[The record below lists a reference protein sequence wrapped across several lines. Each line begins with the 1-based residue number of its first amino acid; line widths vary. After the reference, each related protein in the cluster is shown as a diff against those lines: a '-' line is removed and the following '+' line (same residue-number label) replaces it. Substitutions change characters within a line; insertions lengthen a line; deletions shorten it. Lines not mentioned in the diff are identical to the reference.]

1 MVLIEGGEVQSPGF
15 RSASNETGKLTY
27 HQTGGKVVLRGEVG
41 SDLRGKTEATFD
53 IKGSNNVFIMTGGEI
68 EIQDPVTE
76 RNWLNWPT
84 VYRALRI
91 ESGEGNYSVS
101 GGSVRIE
108 RSSGSDN
115 ATFPIQSTAPFYN
128 LSIGGG
134 QTQKQTNVQLSSAI
148 RVLND
153 LTIGAQGYLDAVNSS
168 RSISVGRHFTLN
180 SGGAF
185 NSRANVFT
193 FDGSQSSVVTN
204 ATGSALV
211 FGDLYV
217 AKEVGFTGN
226 YTLSFAGD
234 GAVEIGK
241 GLHLQRGDFRI
252 EENRTIA
259 LKGNANLFHG
269 SVLGA
274 GRLNLNGSNT
284 QTLFSDQGKAQ
295 SFGSLLINNNVQL
308 TSAARASWME
318 FGENRVVDINKH
330 NLELTNP
337 NVYGATGWAANK
349 QIRTSGLSSDG
360 GLTLP
365 VNSANGE
372 VQFFPLGVEGGAM
385 AYARITGAES
395 TARLGKVT
403 VVPVNGRHPG
413 AVSAASGLVD
423 FYFKTNLEFEDAQ
436 SFGFQ
441 FYFPKTWNPNY
452 PGLVLNN
459 GTWTEQDIT
468 KSPSTSTLVDFNNTK
483 SLQGPTDFAVGHK
496 NAVKNPRVLESRNGG
511 GEWNEPGSWTDKGT
525 GNVANSAPTSTDI
538 VYIIEDH
545 EINIPDDSNPSAGQ
559 VIFKPS
565 DDSQTPK
572 LVIGT
577 GNSPAKFTWTKIQ
590 GQTYDYVYNSGS
602 SFGEVSGRGHIQVN
616 GTTLPSANYT
626 AFLRQEGA
634 IMEYASATAFTLPVN
649 SSVTF
654 TGTNGPSNGPTVL
667 STFNEYPTLRISGGG
682 TKTGADIDLVI
693 HEDLQVNSDFVLSG
707 EDNGNIRVLRDV
719 AVNAANL
726 LLPGAG
732 NRAFKVEG
740 NVLVSGGG
748 EWGISGNGNNGILHQ
763 VNLEGDLTLENGRVN
778 FNKTAKADVY
788 FSGVKSS
795 TFSADEDAAA
805 SFYRLHINKPEHT
818 KALFNGAF
826 TLTESVQGLV
836 LNSGIA
842 HLNSLGINVLLN
854 SGSGDFIIPA
864 EASLLISNGAIV
876 RTNGT
881 NRGLV
886 LHGKLQVGQGGIA
899 NLNGGT
905 NNYLEYSASGKS
917 TIVVEGNGEL
927 YIGSQLRRSTETE
940 AGILHFAQLG
950 ADSKVVVGDK
960 DSGTPTRA
968 MFEILNEGSTFRQA
982 AGAVLTIKNQKGGSE
997 NYDLIFDPSTS
1008 TFGKGSAIEILT
1020 GNASADFDIYAVKAL
1035 QNLKV
1040 GGSAGTVVK
1049 ARLALLPLTLNENLL
1064 IQEQGEFNSGGR
1076 DVFINAGMVNNGSFV
1091 AAENT
1096 VHFTGSGTIGG
1107 TAASTVFYNL
1117 SKTLGTG
1124 TLYLANDVSGVQ
1136 VDNHLLLERGRID
1149 TQETSLVVKGGFTLE
1164 EGTAV
1169 LSSGESSGVV
1179 MQGAASQQVR
1189 GGGTIDRLTINNPS
1203 GVVVPTQGGVLHITE
1218 ALRLAAGV
1226 FDIGQNLISFAPAA
1240 VVSPVN
1246 DFGPGNMVQTNL
1258 SMTDSGILKY
1268 LASGASSFDFPIG
1281 FDGKYT
1287 PVRLQVQTN
1296 SSSNGAIRV
1305 KPANEPHIT
1314 VAPENRGQVLNYY
1327 WTLAS
1332 TNLSSFSAKIEMEAD
1347 KALARG
1353 VNADGSNYVLAR
1365 IRSNDAT
1372 WNKPMPD
1379 VFVVDGTRVKLQFAL
1394 NEDDFSGDYT
1404 AGVESAIPDQV
1415 ATYRTKGNGNWTAP
1429 IWEKLNHATQ
1439 LWESTTDSPIGS
1451 ILYIDHSVTV
1461 TENRKTAFRVIF
1473 NDRGINGELRF
1484 GSTLNHR
1491 LSNVYGTGRIVLETG
1506 SLPAADYTQFF
1517 SAQGGTIEFGG
1528 NSTFPILA
1536 NVPVVNHLEISGGG
1550 TKTIAA
1556 DLTVRGNLKLSGGT
1570 LQQMTARVEAQGQ
1583 VERTAGTY
1591 TQTAGSL
1598 RLTGANAQSVSGGLE
1613 LRELLVRNGSG
1624 VTLTADDVLVNNR
1637 LTLEQGRIHTQ
1648 SGAMIEL
1655 GSNASIVRSS
1665 TAHFING
1672 PMRKNQV
1679 AGNTF
1684 FLPVGKDDRS
1694 GDVGISPSITSKW
1707 EAEYFNQEP
1716 ANREN
1721 KGAGVDYVSDN
1732 EFWVLNPVAASGNAR
1747 VYLKWDVNSGVNPSD
1762 PSLQILNYQDN
1773 LWKIVARTAP
1783 VSQSLP
1789 TSSAVSFNGSRS
1801 FTFGFTAPEEDEESP
1816 YPPYT
1821 WLGAESDNWF
1831 TGNNWAGGFA
1841 PSAHHDVNV
1850 LRDKNISRMPVINYS
1865 ADGQIAMT
1873 NNLTLQ
1879 EGGSLTLNP
1888 GGKLTVNGDLSI
1900 ADEGALIMKNTT
1912 EVNGLASLIVE
1923 GAITGAA
1930 RAEGKRGEVTI
1941 ELEFPYDEWYYVSQP
1956 IKDAKSDIY
1965 GVWNED
1971 GSFSTNEGWV
1981 NVHRANRW
1989 YRIGG
1994 GVDIAQLEG
2003 VSNKYRPADGNN
2015 HVVSYVGR
2023 LNNEAIAR
2031 NYSNRQYYLF
2041 GNPYPSSINWQD
2053 DKGWERNNIG
2063 ATLWYRTRVNGNM
2076 TFVTYNRNADPGARA
2091 AIYPDGG
2098 GFDEEAQL
2106 ALIPPLQSAWMGSL
2120 GASSVSITKDAQL
2133 HTPEGAFLKS
2143 SSNANSNVVRITA
2156 ENATSRDGAVLYFSA
2171 NALEGLDKGDSEK
2184 MFNEPVEIPEVY
2196 TRVGSKAVA
2205 INGLPELKENV
2216 RTIPLSVRN
2225 RMKGEV
2231 SLNFDMSLYSGEHD
2245 VYFEDKETGAFMNVN
2260 RTPSYTYSVGSVG
2273 DNHERFALHFYKV
2286 ATGIETPS
2294 AEEEEAGS
2302 AIQIRNVSNKVMVS
2316 ASMELVQA
2324 GPGRIEVYTIEGR
2337 KVSEVPAQSSRT
2349 LIFLP
2354 KESGVY
2360 IVRAAFGQLVKSER
2374 VLGGLSQD

>member
-1 MVLIEGGEVQSPGF
+1 MKKLYMKKLVMLFALVLTLTSAFGQETWYVKNSGNWTDYNNWTLDPSGNDYINPDSDYPKTGDAVVIGPGLEMNVMADGQINVQSLILNGTLNLGTTINQRMAEFKGTGRLVLDAFNLPVVSGSAPFFTAAVDGGTLVFEGGGDITLNANHTFYNVELNRSASTSNVILGANLTLNGDLNIRQGTFQIGNSTTSRTMTLKGDLLVENGGRLITDKVFYTERSWGITWRLTARHDASLSGNVINNGTIDLTANNVPVYRATDTNILGNPTENYQLNYTTLTIKGASNTSLTANGTTNLHRLIIDKEGNDKGYRFTVNPSRKEYFRLFGQNNNGIADKALYIKSGTLELTGATYIHSLTEGDEDFYIPKAGGLWINGSAVEVNSTAVTDNADGFTAVGVNTSTNSGNQSFSVKGLFRISNGKLNTQSHGFVVWEGNDADAMVLIEGGEVQSPGF

-217 AKEVGFTGN
+217 AKEVRFTGN

-274 GRLNLNGSNT
+274 GRLNLNGSST

-295 SFGSLLINNNVQL
+295 SFGSLLINTNVQL
-308 TSAARASWME
+308 SSPARASWME
-318 FGENRVVDINKH
+318 FGGNRVVDINKH

-365 VNSANGE
+365 VNS
-372 VQFFPLGVEGGAM
+372 VQFFPLGIEGGTM

-423 FYFKTNLEFEDAQ
+423 FYFKTDLEFEVAQ
-436 SFGFQ
+436 YFGFQ

-577 GNSPAKFTWTKIQ
+577 GNSPAEFKWTNIQ
-590 GQTYDYVYNSGS
+590 GQTYDYVYTSGS

-726 LLPGAG
+726 LLPEAR

-763 VNLEGDLTLENGRVN
+763 VNLEGDLTLQHGRVK

-788 FSGVKSS
+788 FSGVEAS
-795 TFSADEDAAA
+795 TFSADEEAAA
-805 SFYRLHINKPEHT
+805 SFYRPHINKPEHT

-836 LNSGIA
+836 LKSGIA

-1008 TFGKGSAIEILT
+1008 TFGKGSAIE
-1020 GNASADFDIYAVKAL
+1020 
-1035 QNLKV
+1035 
-1040 GGSAGTVVK
+1040 
-1049 ARLALLPLTLNENLL
+1049 
-1064 IQEQGEFNSGGR
+1064 
-1076 DVFINAGMVNNGSFV
+1076 
-1091 AAENT
+1091 
-1096 VHFTGSGTIGG
+1096 
-1107 TAASTVFYNL
+1107 
-1117 SKTLGTG
+1117 
-1124 TLYLANDVSGVQ
+1124 
-1136 VDNHLLLERGRID
+1136 
-1149 TQETSLVVKGGFTLE
+1149 
-1164 EGTAV
+1164 
-1169 LSSGESSGVV
+1169 
-1179 MQGAASQQVR
+1179 
-1189 GGGTIDRLTINNPS
+1189 DR
-1203 GVVVPTQGGVLHITE
+1203 
-1218 ALRLAAGV
+1218 
-1226 FDIGQNLISFAPAA
+1226 
-1240 VVSPVN
+1240 
-1246 DFGPGNMVQTNL
+1246 
-1258 SMTDSGILKY
+1258 
-1268 LASGASSFDFPIG
+1268 
-1281 FDGKYT
+1281 
-1287 PVRLQVQTN
+1287 
-1296 SSSNGAIRV
+1296 
-1305 KPANEPHIT
+1305 
-1314 VAPENRGQVLNYY
+1314 
-1327 WTLAS
+1327 
-1332 TNLSSFSAKIEMEAD
+1332 
-1347 KALARG
+1347 
-1353 VNADGSNYVLAR
+1353 
-1365 IRSNDAT
+1365 
-1372 WNKPMPD
+1372 
-1379 VFVVDGTRVKLQFAL
+1379 
-1394 NEDDFSGDYT
+1394 
-1404 AGVESAIPDQV
+1404 
-1415 ATYRTKGNGNWTAP
+1415 
-1429 IWEKLNHATQ
+1429 
-1439 LWESTTDSPIGS
+1439 
-1451 ILYIDHSVTV
+1451 
-1461 TENRKTAFRVIF
+1461 
-1473 NDRGINGELRF
+1473 
-1484 GSTLNHR
+1484 
-1491 LSNVYGTGRIVLETG
+1491 
-1506 SLPAADYTQFF
+1506 
-1517 SAQGGTIEFGG
+1517 
-1528 NSTFPILA
+1528 
-1536 NVPVVNHLEISGGG
+1536 
-1550 TKTIAA
+1550 
-1556 DLTVRGNLKLSGGT
+1556 
-1570 LQQMTARVEAQGQ
+1570 
-1583 VERTAGTY
+1583 
-1591 TQTAGSL
+1591 
-1598 RLTGANAQSVSGGLE
+1598 
-1613 LRELLVRNGSG
+1613 
-1624 VTLTADDVLVNNR
+1624 
-1637 LTLEQGRIHTQ
+1637 
-1648 SGAMIEL
+1648 
-1655 GSNASIVRSS
+1655 
-1665 TAHFING
+1665 
-1672 PMRKNQV
+1672 
-1679 AGNTF
+1679 
-1684 FLPVGKDDRS
+1684 
-1694 GDVGISPSITSKW
+1694 
-1707 EAEYFNQEP
+1707 
-1716 ANREN
+1716 
-1721 KGAGVDYVSDN
+1721 
-1732 EFWVLNPVAASGNAR
+1732 
-1747 VYLKWDVNSGVNPSD
+1747 
-1762 PSLQILNYQDN
+1762 
-1773 LWKIVARTAP
+1773 
-1783 VSQSLP
+1783 
-1789 TSSAVSFNGSRS
+1789 
-1801 FTFGFTAPEEDEESP
+1801 
-1816 YPPYT
+1816 
-1821 WLGAESDNWF
+1821 
-1831 TGNNWAGGFA
+1831 
-1841 PSAHHDVNV
+1841 
-1850 LRDKNISRMPVINYS
+1850 
-1865 ADGQIAMT
+1865 
-1873 NNLTLQ
+1873 
-1879 EGGSLTLNP
+1879 
-1888 GGKLTVNGDLSI
+1888 
-1900 ADEGALIMKNTT
+1900 
-1912 EVNGLASLIVE
+1912 
-1923 GAITGAA
+1923 
-1930 RAEGKRGEVTI
+1930 
-1941 ELEFPYDEWYYVSQP
+1941 
-1956 IKDAKSDIY
+1956 
-1965 GVWNED
+1965 
-1971 GSFSTNEGWV
+1971 
-1981 NVHRANRW
+1981 
-1989 YRIGG
+1989 
-1994 GVDIAQLEG
+1994 
-2003 VSNKYRPADGNN
+2003 
-2015 HVVSYVGR
+2015 
-2023 LNNEAIAR
+2023 
-2031 NYSNRQYYLF
+2031 
-2041 GNPYPSSINWQD
+2041 
-2053 DKGWERNNIG
+2053 
-2063 ATLWYRTRVNGNM
+2063 
-2076 TFVTYNRNADPGARA
+2076 
-2091 AIYPDGG
+2091 
-2098 GFDEEAQL
+2098 
-2106 ALIPPLQSAWMGSL
+2106 
-2120 GASSVSITKDAQL
+2120 
-2133 HTPEGAFLKS
+2133 
-2143 SSNANSNVVRITA
+2143 
-2156 ENATSRDGAVLYFSA
+2156 
-2171 NALEGLDKGDSEK
+2171 
-2184 MFNEPVEIPEVY
+2184 
-2196 TRVGSKAVA
+2196 
-2205 INGLPELKENV
+2205 
-2216 RTIPLSVRN
+2216 
-2225 RMKGEV
+2225 
-2231 SLNFDMSLYSGEHD
+2231 
-2245 VYFEDKETGAFMNVN
+2245 
-2260 RTPSYTYSVGSVG
+2260 
-2273 DNHERFALHFYKV
+2273 
-2286 ATGIETPS
+2286 
-2294 AEEEEAGS
+2294 
-2302 AIQIRNVSNKVMVS
+2302 
-2316 ASMELVQA
+2316 
-2324 GPGRIEVYTIEGR
+2324 
-2337 KVSEVPAQSSRT
+2337 
-2349 LIFLP
+2349 
-2354 KESGVY
+2354 
-2360 IVRAAFGQLVKSER
+2360 
-2374 VLGGLSQD
+2374 